1 MVKQKLMTLTS
12 DGYISD
18 EKTIAVK
25 LYSYFISSDYSQT
38 RFWIGEVLSLK
49 YLLMEYQHD
58 LEGMRT
64 AIHDNLELLYD
75 KYISDVDIIVN
86 IVLEGGNGQVNLT
99 VSGKTWSL
107 VEGIKVSGF
116 NIDLLDGFENLNIE
130 GLHNG

>member
-25 LYSYFISSDYSQT
+25 LYSYFISSDYSQS
-38 RFWIGEVLSLK
+38 RFWLGEVLSLK

-58 LEGMRT
+58 LEGMRA

-75 KYISDVDIIVN
+75 KYITDVDIIVN

-130 GLHNG
+130 GLHHG